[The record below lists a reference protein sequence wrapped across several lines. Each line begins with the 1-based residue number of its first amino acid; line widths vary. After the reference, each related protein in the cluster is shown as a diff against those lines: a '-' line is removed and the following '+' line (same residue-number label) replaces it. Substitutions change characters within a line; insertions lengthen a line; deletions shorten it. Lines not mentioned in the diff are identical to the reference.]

1 MPDPIDVLMPA
12 PIRVLIAEDETLL
25 RAAMVQLLP
34 QVAGAAVTVVNSCA
48 NRAQLLRDTRLL
60 QPDVILLDLRM
71 PDREGQPCTLGGAEA
86 ITALQRQHPAV
97 RIICLSVHIEP
108 ELVRA
113 CLEAGAAGYLGKG
126 ILPEELWS
134 AIRLVAAGGQAVDP
148 TLRARLELLAIGA
161 EAEANIRAQLLV
173 GRRGDV
179 LRLLLE
185 GYSPSQIAET
195 LPISKKYVDKKV
207 AEIKTLLGVDTPIR
221 VYRLCQQL
229 GLVDHA

>member
-1 MPDPIDVLMPA
+1 MPDPSDARIPA

-25 RAAMVQLLP
+25 LMAMVQLLP

-48 NRAQLLRDTRLL
+48 NRDQLLRDTRLL

-86 ITALQRQHPAV
+86 IAALQRQHPAV
-97 RIICLSVHIEP
+97 RIICLSVHVEP

-161 EAEANIRAQLLV
+161 EAKVRTQLLV
-173 GRRGDV
+173 GRRGEV
-179 LRLLLE
+179 LRLLLD
-185 GYSPSQIAET
+185 GYSPTQIAET
-195 LPISKKYVDKKV
+195 LPISKKYVDMNRSSRSLPP
-207 AEIKTLLGVDTPIR
+207 A
-221 VYRLCQQL
+221 
-229 GLVDHA
+229 